1 MYQQSFLIRCMLSL
15 ALQLL
20 SPPECQVFNL
30 HLWESEAEA
39 HICGVILA
47 LLRPPSFGHNAIVSE
62 IHDS

>member
-1 MYQQSFLIRCMLSL
+1 MFSKRT
-15 ALQLL
+15 AGGW
-20 SPPECQVFNL
+20 CQVFNL
-30 HLWESEAEA
+30 HVWESEAEA